1 MIWLRPERSGRGP
14 EPAHS
19 RAEIAAAAIG
29 LADAAGLEAVSMR
42 KVAAVL
48 GAGTMSLY
56 NYVPKKEHLFDLM
69 LDAAAGEIMLPD
81 GPSGDPRADLT
92 RLARETLAA
101 MRRHPWVAGLT
112 ATRPSMGPNALRCTE
127 FFLGALAGSPL
138 DGATKMEMFALLNG
152 FIIQFAEWE
161 RTAAGS
167 AVEQWQADLV
177 AYLGTVIATGRY
189 PHLAAALTS
198 GAGTPPADAET
209 IFTRSLARLLSVILD
224 PPVDQPPS

>member
-29 LADAAGLEAVSMR
+29 LADASGLEAVSMR
-42 KVAAVL
+42 RVAAVL

-69 LDAAAGEIMLPD
+69 LDTAAGEIVLPD
-81 GPSGDPRADLT
+81 EPSGDPRADLT
-92 RLARETLAA
+92 RLARETLAV
-101 MRRHPWVAGLT
+101 MRRHPWLAGLT
-112 ATRPSMGPNALRCTE
+112 AIRPSMGPNALRCTE
-127 FFLGALAGSPL
+127 FFLGALAGSPS
-138 DGATKMEMFALLNG
+138 DGATKMEMFALLSG
-152 FIIQFAEWE
+152 FIAQFAEWE

-167 AVEQWQADLV
+167 AVEQWQTDLV

-198 GAGTPPADAET
+198 GAGRPPIDADT

-224 PPVDQPPS
+224 PPLD